1 MTRAR
6 KIGYIHAALTTA
18 WFSTMAFDRFQVV
31 NGVLGDAGC
40 MTISCF
46 FGLPLSWLAA
56 MIIGFPLFPSMYE
69 HLIRMSIMGAVV
81 IVNGL
86 LVGYFVD
93 WFLAWAGVP
102 ERSKQEKRIQE
113 AQAAPLNGP

>member
-1 MTRAR
+1 
-6 KIGYIHAALTTA
+6 
-18 WFSTMAFDRFQVV
+18 
-31 NGVLGDAGC
+31 
-40 MTISCF
+40 
-46 FGLPLSWLAA
+46 